1 MFNERNLKMELKEY
15 FAKTKGTG
23 ILSTS
28 DSQGNVDSAI
38 YARPHIM
45 DDGKVILLMRE
56 RLSYSN
62 LQSNP
67 KAAYLFIEEGPGYKG
82 VRFQLKKVKE
92 DQDRELISSLRRRV
106 YHEDITGEEETHAVY
121 FEITKELPLIGSRKK
136 P

>member
-1 MFNERNLKMELKEY
+1 MELKEY
-15 FAKTKGTG
+15 FEKTKGTG
-23 ILSTS
+23 ILSTA

-38 YARPHIM
+38 YARPHVM
-45 DDGKVILLMRE
+45 DDGRLILLMRE

-62 LQSNP
+62 LMSNP
-67 KAAYLFIEEGPGYKG
+67 KAAYLFIEESPGYKG

-121 FEITKELPLIGSRKK
+121 FEITKELPLVGSRKK

>member
-1 MFNERNLKMELKEY
+1 MELKEY
-15 FAKTKGTG
+15 FGKTKGTG
-23 ILSTS
+23 ILSTA

-45 DDGKVILLMRE
+45 DDGKLILLMRE